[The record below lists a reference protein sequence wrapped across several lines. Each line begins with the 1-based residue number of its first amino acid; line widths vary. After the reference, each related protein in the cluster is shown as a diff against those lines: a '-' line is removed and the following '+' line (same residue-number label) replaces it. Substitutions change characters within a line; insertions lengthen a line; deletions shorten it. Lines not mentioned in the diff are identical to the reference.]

1 MASGLS
7 VLVPVRTDD
16 FAFYRKR
23 LALRA
28 ALDLNQVETVIIDDG
43 SPPAVAAEIADFC
56 AAQSFEYLR
65 METAD
70 RPFSLAR
77 SRNAGVQAARSSWVY
92 MDDADLVYR
101 RDFFQEVIA
110 QLKLLYQTPFNFV
123 SIPAVYLTA
132 DASTQVFK
140 DGCLDPSYRQVVH
153 ALLLENPKGSSKNRV
168 VESYAPASGVVA
180 LSKGL
185 ALQVGGYDESFSGWG
200 GEDRDFIFR
209 LLCANE
215 KIGLPENFNETRSWN
230 LNDTLAFD
238 GWRSLHR
245 LHGEFMARQDMYAVH
260 LHHKRQAWRTE
271 ISSAKNMRLADGKA
285 LSVKMTDLPMR
296 ERFDWMQSVL
306 FDSYRLHGV
315 LRKKNKKNASS
326 ASVNDVGR
334 LRDAAS
340 GKEYSLRKKMRK
352 FLISPAGFLRDS
364 RYAALRVLARFVSK

>member
-1 MASGLS
+1 M
-7 VLVPVRTDD
+7 LVPVRTDD

-28 ALDLNQVETVIIDDG
+28 ALDLNQVETIIIDDG
-43 SPPAVAAEIADFC
+43 SPPAVAEEIADFC

-132 DASTQVFK
+132 DASTQVFT

-153 ALLLENPKGSSKNRV
+153 ALLLEDPKGSSKNRV

-215 KIGLPENFNETRSWN
+215 KIGLPENFNETKSWN
-230 LNDTLAFD
+230 MNDTLAFD

-245 LHGEFMARQDMYAVH
+245 LHGEFMARQGMYAVH
-260 LHHKRQAWRTE
+260 LYHKKQPWRTE
-271 ISSAKNMRLADGKA
+271 VSTVKNMRLADGKA
-285 LSVKMTDLPMR
+285 FSVKMMELPQR
-296 ERFDWMQSVL
+296 ERFNWMQSVL
-306 FDSYRLHGV
+306 FDSYRMYAA
-315 LRKKNKKNASS
+315 LRKKKQNNELDAFVS
-326 ASVNDVGR
+326 DVGR
-334 LRDAAS
+334 LRDTAS
-340 GKEYSLRKKMRK
+340 GKKYSLRRKMRK
-352 FLISPAGFLRDS
+352 FLISPAAYLKDS
-364 RYAALRVLARFVSK
+364 RYRALRALARFVSK